1 MDRYPHLR
9 AWLLAV
15 WSPGLDHL
23 VPDGQG
29 RLHRAL
35 RHLLQRLWQAKDGR
49 ERRGRGLYDKAAEP
63 VDLLRDGLMPARGQ
77 RPGVNARGVMLQG
90 LWPGH
95 IDRQHHNGLLLPGRF
110 QRQTSHTGG
119 MATLRLRWPE

>member
-1 MDRYPHLR
+1 MDGHPHLR

-15 WSPGLDHL
+15 WSPVLDQL

-35 RHLLQRLWQAKDGR
+35 RHLLECLWQAKDGR
-49 ERRGRGLYDKAAEP
+49 ERRGRRLYEKAAEP
-63 VDLLRDGLMPARGQ
+63 VDLLRDGLMPARRQ
-77 RPGVNARGVMLQG
+77 RPGVHTRGMMLQG

-95 IDRQHHNGLLLPGRF
+95 IDRQHHDELLLPGRC
-110 QRQTSHTGG
+110 
-119 MATLRLRWPE
+119 